1 MIDPQQVVERA
12 LAARTVDESLV
23 IVTDASE
30 ASLRWANN
38 SMTTNGVS
46 LSRTWTVISIV
57 REGDIAKVGTVSSSS
72 VDPEQ
77 ISVLVQ
83 ASEEAARTATPAD
96 DASDLI
102 TQSAAETDWDLPAA
116 LTDIGVLCSVGCRP
130 GEGLRRRR
138 PVVRLRSPPVAH
150 HLARNFDGRA
160 T

>member
-83 ASEEAARTATPAD
+83 ASEE
-96 DASDLI
+96 
-102 TQSAAETDWDLPAA
+102 
-116 LTDIGVLCSVGCRP
+116 GC
-130 GEGLRRRR
+130 
-138 PVVRLRSPPVAH
+138 AH
-150 HLARNFDGRA
+150 SHSG
-160 T
+160 